1 MNKLIIRVVVFITL
15 IILCLGLGVVWWF
28 DATSAVN
35 TADTSSKIFVVG
47 EGESV
52 RTIATRLKNAGI
64 IKDQIGFF
72 LLVKLMRLENIL
84 QAGDF
89 RLSPAMSAREVASEL
104 THGTLDVWVTTLEG
118 WRVEEMALKLA
129 QELAIPES
137 EFLKVAREGYMFP
150 DTYLVPKDASAASIS
165 ALFAENFEDKV
176 TPEIR
181 AGIENQN
188 LTLEEG
194 VVLASIVE
202 REGRTDTDRPV
213 IAGILLNRLRDG
225 HPLQADATLQYVLGY
240 QNTDKTWWKK
250 SLYDEDKKIRSP
262 YNTYLNNGLP
272 PAPISNPGLAAIRA
286 VAFPEDTDYYYYIHD
301 PEGAVHFA
309 ETLAEHNANVS
320 KYLR

>member
-15 IILCLGLGVVWWF
+15 LLLCLGIGIFWWF
-28 DATSAVN
+28 DATSPVN
-35 TADTSSKIFVVG
+35 QAETASKIFVVR

-118 WRVEEMALKLA
+118 WRVEEIALKLA

-150 DTYLVPKDASAASIS
+150 DTYLVPRDASAASIS
-165 ALFAENFEDKV
+165 AVFAENFENKV

-213 IAGILLNRLRDG
+213 IAGVLLNRLRDG
-225 HPLQADATLQYVLGY
+225 HPLQTDATLQYVLGY
-240 QNTDKTWWKK
+240 QNSDKTWWKK
-250 SLYDEDKKIRSP
+250 TLFDEDKKVDSP
-262 YNTYLNNGLP
+262 YNTYRNPGLP
-272 PAPISNPGLAAIRA
+272 PLPIANPGLAAIRA
-286 VAFPEDTDYYYYIHD
+286 VAFPAETDYFYYIHD
-301 PEGAVHFA
+301 TEGQVHFA
-309 ETLAEHNANVS
+309 KNLAEHNANIA